1 MIEKIVLFSLNNR
14 KFIIIAVILLAV
26 WGLIE
31 VYRLPLDAIPDITNN
46 QVQVITTSPS
56 LTSSEMELLV
66 NFPLEQAIR
75 TIPDIVELRSLARN
89 GLSVITVVFKD
100 HMDIF
105 RARQQISEKIGSVMN
120 ELPAGLSPYLGPVS
134 TGLSEIYQYILKP
147 RKGFENKYSLR
158 ELREIQD
165 WIVRRQILGTPG
177 IADVSSFGGYVKQI
191 EIILQPAL
199 LYSYGLSVGEIAQA
213 IENHNKNEGSAYIEK
228 KGKAYTIRTEGVFKR
243 LEDIKNIIIKGK
255 ENALIRLGQIAE
267 IREENGIRY
276 GAMVYAS
283 KNGKEVYECV
293 GGIALMLKGE
303 NSRTT
308 IENIKARIR
317 EIQKN
322 LPEEIEI
329 VPFLDRTKM
338 VNSTIQ
344 TVKKNLLEGAAIV
357 IFILVLLFGSIK
369 FGLLVAGVIPL
380 SMLMT
385 FSLMNLFGIS
395 GNLMSLGALDF
406 GLIVDGAVIVAENIL
421 HRMIIL
427 NKTHPLFQD
436 KKLIIRK
443 ATSEMLNTSVF
454 GQMIIILVYVPIL
467 LFSGIEG
474 KMFKP
479 MAITVIF
486 ALASSFLLTLTYI
499 PVVSSFFRDYSV
511 TRMQKL
517 SEHLVDSLR
526 NLYLRLF
533 YFFIRKSKAGLAGI
547 LIFVLFCFFLI
558 SKLGGEFIPELEE
571 GDFAV
576 ETRMEPGTSLENMI
590 EKCKEAS
597 VLLAGSFPDE
607 VEMVVSKIG
616 SSEIPTDPMPL
627 HGADMMV
634 ILRPVT
640 EWKKASSFNELSEKM
655 QTVLQKIKDAE
666 FGFQYPVQM
675 RFNELMAGSKQEV
688 VCKIFGENNDTLKKL
703 SEKIHQIISNHPE
716 AEGVYVEESY
726 GQPEIKILIRHDLAN
741 YYGVNTD
748 EINQLILSVNA
759 GLFAGKYYQNERN
772 YDIMLRMDKGYRNA
786 DDIKFLTIIN
796 AQGQAVYLH
805 QIADIRV
812 ENGISQ
818 TQRENGM
825 RRKMVGFNIRG
836 SDPESAVNAIQ
847 FELEKQIKLPQGY
860 FVQFGGAYENL
871 QSSKKQ
877 LYITIPLVLVFI
889 FFMLYAALKGIRYAI
904 LILTCIPLS
913 VTGGIIFLYMRDISF
928 SVSAAVGFIAL
939 FGIAILN
946 GLVLMNEFQTLAK
959 AHNHSLRIIITG
971 LSNRFR
977 PVITTS
983 LVAALGFI
991 PMYLNTGM
999 GANVQRPLATVVIGG
1014 LLTSTI
1020 LTLFV
1025 LPVLYYRFVL
1035 NSNKKNTSKHI
1046 STVIL
1051 LFILSFFFFHDLF
1064 AQGPYSLKTC
1074 MDSLEKNFYK
1084 QSLTLLKQSDEN
1096 LKKHVPLFT
1105 SPSLDAQAGQ
1115 YNSVYFDNAF
1125 SFVQPLPKFS
1135 SVKVQRKLMSETGQ
1149 LNRLYYD
1156 IQSKEL
1162 EGELLH
1168 AFFGL
1173 LICEKKKII
1182 FDSLEHYSDKARE
1195 NTELKFE
1202 KGDINIRQKNAMI
1215 FLVQNIRNIKQ
1226 ENIMMMELHKLKLKL
1241 LTGIKDINKIVHD
1254 TILYEAQVGQKS
1266 SFGIQLSEKETK
1278 LSELK
1283 IRQLKTEY
1291 RPEISWGV
1299 TSQTLRGLGSD
1310 DIFYGPGTRF
1320 NYVKFNVSLPL
1331 NLRSTQSRIQSENLK
1346 LQAARLKKTYEE
1358 YRHQTEMEQFNLLVR
1373 EWKKI
1378 LAEYHTKLL
1387 PDAYKAMHSLKIQIK
1402 TGNIN
1407 WQEFYILTDQLQN
1420 IFRSYFDYVEKFN
1433 NKNIEMFI
1441 KTK

>member
-1 MIEKIVLFSLNNR
+1 MIEKFVLFSLNNR

-31 VYRLPLDAIPDITNN
+31 VFRLPLDAIPDITNN

-56 LTSSEMELLV
+56 LTTSEMELLV

-100 HMDIF
+100 HTDIF

-134 TGLSEIYQYILKP
+134 TGLSEIYQYILRPK
-147 RKGFENKYSLR
+147 KGFEKKYSLR

-177 IADVSSFGGYVKQI
+177 IADVSSFGGYVKQM
-191 EIILQPAL
+191 EINIHPAM
-199 LYSYGLSVGEIAQA
+199 LYAYGLSITDIARA
-213 IENHNKNEGSAYIEK
+213 IEAHNRNEGSAYIEK
-228 KGKAYTIRTEGVFKR
+228 NGKAFTIRTEGIFKR
-243 LEDIKNIIIKGK
+243 PEDIENIIITSK
-255 ENALIRLGQIAE
+255 ENTFIRLGHIAE
-267 IREENGIRY
+267 IREGNGIRY
-276 GAMVYAS
+276 GAMVYTS

-303 NSRTT
+303 NSRTA
-308 IENIKARIR
+308 IENIKTRIR

-322 LPEEIEI
+322 LPEGIEI

-421 HRMIIL
+421 HRMMIL
-427 NKTHPLFQD
+427 NKTHLLFHD
-436 KKLIIRK
+436 KKHIIRK

-454 GQMIIILVYVPIL
+454 GQMIILLVYVPIL

-499 PVVSSFFRDYSV
+499 PVVSSFFRNYQA

-517 SEHLVDSLR
+517 SEHLVDTLR
-526 NLYLRLF
+526 NSYLRLF

-547 LIFVLFCFFLI
+547 LIFVIFCFFMI

-597 VLLAGSFPDE
+597 GLLARSFPDE

-634 ILRPVT
+634 ILRPVS

-655 QTVLQKIKDAE
+655 QIVLQKIKDAE

-675 RFNELMAGSKQEV
+675 RFNELMAGAKQEV

-703 SEKIHQIISNHPE
+703 SEDIRQIISNHPE
-716 AEGVYVEESY
+716 AEGVYIEESY
-726 GQPEIKILIRHDLAN
+726 GQPELKIQIRHDLAN

-748 EINQLILSVNA
+748 EINQLILSANA

-772 YDIMLRMDKGYRNA
+772 YNIMVRLNKSYRNA
-786 DDIKFLTIIN
+786 DDIKYLTVMN
-796 AQGQAVYLH
+796 ARGQAVYLH
-805 QIADIRV
+805 QIADISV

-836 SDPESAVNAIQ
+836 SDPESAVNTIKL
-847 FELEKQIKLPQGY
+847 ELEKQIKLPQGY

-871 QSSKKQ
+871 QSAKKQ

-889 FFMLYAALKGIRYAI
+889 FFMLFTALKGVKNSL

-946 GLVLMNEFQTLAK
+946 GLVLLNEFQTLAK
-959 AHNHSLRIIITG
+959 VHKHSLRIIITG
-971 LSNRFR
+971 ISNRFR

-1014 LLTSTI
+1014 LLSSTI

-1035 NSNKKNTSKHI
+1035 NSDKKNTSKQN
-1046 STVIL
+1046 STATPI
-1051 LFILSFFFFHDLF
+1051 FILSLFFFHVLF
-1064 AQGPYSLKTC
+1064 AQSPYSLQTC

-1084 QSLTLLKQSDEN
+1084 QSLTLLRQSNDN
-1096 LKKHVPLFT
+1096 LKKQVPLFT
-1105 SPSLDAQAGQ
+1105 SPSFDAQAGQ
-1115 YNSVYFDNAF
+1115 YNSVYFDHAF
-1125 SFVQPLPKFS
+1125 SFVQTLPKLS
-1135 SVKVQRKLMSETGQ
+1135 SINVQRKLMAETGE
-1149 LNRLYYD
+1149 LNRLYYE

-1162 EGELLH
+1162 EGELLQ

-1173 LICEKKKII
+1173 IVCEKKRVI
-1182 FDSLEHYSDKARE
+1182 FDSLEHYSDVARE
-1195 NTELKFE
+1195 NAELKFK
-1202 KGDINIRQKNAMI
+1202 KGDINIQQKNSMM

-1226 ENIMMMELHKLKLKL
+1226 ENIIMMELQKLKLKL
-1241 LTGIKDINKIVHD
+1241 LTGIKDMDKVVHD
-1254 TILYEAQVGQKS
+1254 TILYEAPIRQKLT
-1266 SFGIQLSEKETK
+1266 FGIQLSEKEIK

-1320 NYVKFNVSLPL
+1320 HYVKFNISLPL
-1331 NLRSTQSRIQSENLK
+1331 NLRSTQSRIKSENLK

-1358 YRHQTEMEQFNLLVR
+1358 YRRQNEMEQFNLLVR

-1378 LAEYHTKLL
+1378 LSEFHTNIL
-1387 PDAYKAMHSLKIQIK
+1387 PDAYKAMHSIKIQIK

-1407 WQEFYILTDQLQN
+1407 LQEFYILTEQLQN
-1420 IFRSYFDYVEKFN
+1420 VFRTYYDYVEKFN
-1433 NKNIEMFI
+1433 NKNIEMYI